1 MSESFEPTAHG
12 ALQLSRVALASAKTE
27 VASGE
32 DLFLWPCAFVLI
44 EHKINIHVTEGRLL

>member
-1 MSESFEPTAHG
+1 MSESFKPTAHG

-44 EHKINIHVTEGRLL
+44 EHEINIHVTEGRLL